1 MPRPAAPTPPLDVP
15 PGADLVFIPAGDEV
29 AAFAWS
35 PPPRGA
41 ESDGLAPV
49 RFLVAQGPIAVQP
62 RVKAV
67 QRLPIASVVD
77 GLYRLSRED
86 RQGVRATVLLWALT
100 VRFVV
105 DRVRVGRVHLAP
117 GPDGETSWRLGPLND
132 RHRAHMAE
140 LAAAMPPAVL
150 GVHAGAPNAPTVHT
164 PEALLALAV
173 DAICDAVV
181 RTAGHARL
189 HPELAPRLAPRVPPV
204 VEAPPVAAPPTVQ
217 LRIEPPGVATG
228 PFVGVIQL
236 TSSEDPD
243 ATVDIDRLEHL
254 PLAERRRFGADPQA
268 AVREAIGA
276 VSHLWPA
283 IWVLR
288 RYPRLRIADEDLVRL
303 LDGTAT
309 QLGEH
314 GLTVLLP
321 RSLMRSPAQASA
333 RLTVPKT
340 GRDGPGL
347 LDLAQLLRFD
357 VHVDVDGHALTEQE
371 TAALLRSGRQVTRVG
386 ERWVVATDESLARW
400 RHRTPRIRLGD
411 AVAEA
416 LGTGDDGR
424 VRLVLEDGDTLEVDV
439 DERITDVAGRLRQAD
454 DTASLPAP
462 AALEATLRPYQ
473 ERGLAWLS
481 RMQSLG
487 LGGLLADDMG
497 LGKTMQVLALHLHR
511 IEQGDHGRL
520 LVVCDGGLLAN
531 WEREAARFAPT
542 VPVRRYHGTQRS
554 LEDLAEDEIV
564 VTTYG
569 IVRREPKVLA
579 AAGWRTIAADEATAM
594 KNPTSATA
602 RHMRQIPGGARFAL
616 TGTPVENHLGDL
628 WALLDWSV
636 PGLFSTRQAFR
647 RRFQVPIERHGDT
660 ETTERLN
667 RAIAP
672 FVLRRRKSDP
682 EIVPDLPPKTE
693 LDRVVP
699 LTDEQRKLY
708 SAIVRE
714 TLTEIEEAAGIQR
727 SGLVFRLLTQLQKAC
742 NHPVHLLEDATGPE
756 LDGRSGKLD
765 ALTDLVTIATEE
777 GEQTLIFT
785 RFVTM
790 GHLLREHLDAHGI
803 AAGFLHGSLSLPQRQ
818 RLVDGFQAG
827 AEPVLIMSLKAGGK
841 GLNLTAASQVVHYDR
856 WWNPAVEDQA
866 SDRAWR
872 IGQTRPVTVH
882 RLVCEGTMED
892 RIAQMLEQK
901 RRLAGAV
908 VDASGEAWLTELDDR
923 ALRELVT
930 LDGSDR

>member
-1 MPRPAAPTPPLDVP
+1 MP
-15 PGADLVFIPAGDEV
+15 PGADLVFLPPGDEV

-41 ESDGLAPV
+41 ESDDLTPV
-49 RFLVAQGPIAVQP
+49 RFLVAQGPLAVQP
-62 RVKAV
+62 RVRAV
-67 QRLPIASVVD
+67 QRLPIASLVD

-86 RQGVRATVLLWALT
+86 RTGVRATVALWAAT

-105 DRVRVGRVHLAP
+105 DRVRVGRVYLAP
-117 GPDGETSWRLGPLND
+117 GAGGDATWRLGPLNE
-132 RHRAHMAE
+132 RHRTHLDE

-150 GVHAGAPNAPTVHT
+150 GVHAGAPSAPTVHA
-164 PEALLALAV
+164 PDALLALAV

-189 HPELAPRLAPRVPPV
+189 HPEIATRLAPRVPPV
-204 VEAPPVAAPPTVQ
+204 VEAPRVADPPSVQ
-217 LRIEPPGVATG
+217 LRIEPPRSATG
-228 PFVGVIQL
+228 AFVGVVQL

-243 ATVDIDRLEHL
+243 VTVDVDRLDGL
-254 PLAERRRFGADPQA
+254 PLAARRRFGADPQA
-268 AVREAIGA
+268 AVRDAIGA

-288 RYPRLRIADEDLVRL
+288 RYPRIRITDEDLVQL

-309 QLGEH
+309 ALGEH

-321 RSLMRSPAQASA
+321 TSLLRAPARASA
-333 RLTVPKT
+333 RLTIP
-340 GRDGPGL
+340 GARPDGPGL
-347 LDLAQLLRFD
+347 LDLSQLLRFD
-357 VHVDVDGHALTEQE
+357 VQVDVDGHALSEEE
-371 TAALLRSGRQVTRVG
+371 TAALLRSGRSVARVG
-386 ERWVVATDESLARW
+386 RRWVVATDESLGRW

-411 AVAEA
+411 AIAEA
-416 LGTGDDGR
+416 LGSEEDDDGR
-424 VRLVLEDGDTLEVDV
+424 VRLLLDDGETLEVDV
-439 DERITDVAGRLRQAD
+439 DERIADVAGRLRR
-454 DTASLPAP
+454 ASDATSTPAP
-462 AALEATLRPYQ
+462 AALQATLRPYQ

-481 RMQSLG
+481 RMQGLG

-531 WEREAARFAPT
+531 WEREAARFAPSA
-542 VPVRRYHGTQRS
+542 PVRRYHGAHRS
-554 LEDLAEDEIV
+554 LEGLAEDEIV

-569 IVRREPKVLA
+569 IVRREPQLLA
-579 AAGWRTIAADEATAM
+579 GVRWRTLAADEATAM

-602 RHMRQIPGGARFAL
+602 RRMRQIPAGARFAL

-636 PGLFSTRQAFR
+636 PGLFGTRQAFR
-647 RRFQVPIERHGDT
+647 RRFQVPIERHGDVDAT
-660 ETTERLN
+660 EQLG

-672 FVLRRRKSDP
+672 FVLRRRKVDP
-682 EIVPDLPPKTE
+682 EIAPDLPPKTE

-699 LTDEQRKLY
+699 LSDEQRRLY
-708 SAIVRE
+708 SGIVRE
-714 TLTEIEEAAGIQR
+714 TLARIEDADGIER

-742 NHPVHLLEDATGPE
+742 NHPVHLLDDATDPSLE
-756 LDGRSGKLD
+756 GRSGKLD
-765 ALTDLVTIATEE
+765 ALTDLVTIATDE

-790 GHLLREHLDAHGI
+790 GHLLRDHLRDRGI
-803 AAGFLHGSLSLPQRQ
+803 DAGFLHGSLSLPQRQ
-818 RLVDGFQAG
+818 RLVDEFQEG
-827 AEPVLIMSLKAGGK
+827 GSPVLVMSLKAGGK

-872 IGQTRPVTVH
+872 IGQHRPVTVH

-908 VDASGEAWLTELDDR
+908 VDATGEAWLTELDDV

-930 LDGSDR
+930 LDGVDG